1 MDRRTFIK
9 FAALT
14 GAGLSVPQ
22 GLRRVAEAVES
33 STRPDL
39 VVAHGASPEQIVKAA
54 LDALGG
60 IKKFISRG
68 DIVVIKP
75 NIGWDRTPEQAGNT
89 NPEVVAAVVKLC
101 FEAGARKVKV
111 FDRPVNDPRR
121 CYVQSGIAP
130 AVRALGAEADYVD
143 DRKFKDMAINGQALK
158 SWPLYT
164 DLFEA
169 DKVIN
174 IPIAKHHGLAKL
186 TMSMKNWMGVMG
198 GSRRQLHQ
206 KRAESLVDLSSK
218 IKPTL
223 TILDAVRI
231 LTANGPQGGSLAD
244 VKKLD
249 TIIVGV
255 DQVAI
260 DSYGATLFGMKGS
273 DLGYVTLGHKIGMG
287 QMDLSKLHI
296 KRLQV

>member
-1 MDRRTFIK
+1 MDRRYFLRKT
-9 FAALT
+9 AML
-14 GAGLSVPQ
+14 GAGLSMTR
-22 GLRRVAEAVES
+22 GLDMLAGAAEAS
-33 STRPDL
+33 ALPDL
-39 VVAHGASPEQIVKAA
+39 AVARGASPEQIVKAA
-54 LDALGG
+54 IDAMGG

-101 FEAGARKVKV
+101 FEAGAKKVKV

-130 AVRALGAEADYVD
+130 AVQALGAEAEYMDE
-143 DRKFKDMAINGQALK
+143 RKFRDMEIKGGALK
-158 SWPLYT
+158 SWPLYS
-164 DLFEA
+164 DIFEA

-174 IPIAKHHGLAKL
+174 IPIAKHHGLGKL
-186 TMSMKNWMGVMG
+186 TLSMKNWMGVMG
-198 GSRRQLHQ
+198 GSRRQIHQ
-206 KRAESLVDLSSK
+206 KLDESLVDLSTK

-223 TILDAVRI
+223 TVLDAVRI
-231 LTANGPQGGSLAD
+231 LIANGPQGGSLAD

-249 TIIVGV
+249 TVIVGV

-273 DLGYVTLGHKIGMG
+273 DLGYVQIAHQRGMG
-287 QMDLSKLHI
+287 QMDLNKVKI
-296 KRLQV
+296 RKIAV